1 MNKSKYVMR
10 QSPCRQGTF
19 IIIYYYCQYF
29 ICLKIKTFS
38 LNICS
43 EYCGNENKNIDM
55 TQEEIPKD
63 DRFDYMLSPPR
74 STVDDAS
81 DAEKPAALEKKP
93 GIIIYCMDI
102 SGSMTCQV
110 QGSEMQGN
118 IIDLM
123 LHDLATFI
131 CACMYK

>member
-1 MNKSKYVMR
+1 
-10 QSPCRQGTF
+10 
-19 IIIYYYCQYF
+19 
-29 ICLKIKTFS
+29 
-38 LNICS
+38 
-43 EYCGNENKNIDM
+43 M

-102 SGSMTCQV
+102 SGSMNCQV